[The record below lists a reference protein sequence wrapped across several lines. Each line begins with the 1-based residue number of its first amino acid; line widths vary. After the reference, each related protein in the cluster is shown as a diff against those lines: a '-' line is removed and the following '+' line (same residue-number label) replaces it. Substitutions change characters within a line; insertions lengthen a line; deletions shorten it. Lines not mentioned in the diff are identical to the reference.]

1 MITLDQAKQY
11 LASIG
16 VAIPDFVLQL
26 ILDRFAIVM
35 PCLEE
40 HYDPATIS
48 LILLYT
54 IGLFGVVQG
63 DRLVTSQSAPSGASQ
78 SYRYGTVT
86 ERYKGQLG
94 PLQGLDTYG
103 CTDTLIPPL
112 PGANAGM
119 WLGQGGCDP
128 CRK

>member
-16 VAIPDFVLQL
+16 VSIPDFVLQL
-26 ILDRFAIVM
+26 ILDRFAIAL

-40 HYDPATIS
+40 HYDAATIS

-54 IGLFGVVQG
+54 VGLFGVVQG
-63 DRLVTSQSAPSGASQ
+63 DRLVTSETAPKTGASR
-78 SYRYGTVT
+78 SYKFGTMT

-94 PLQGLDTYG
+94 PLQGLDPYG
-103 CTDTLIPPL
+103 CVAPFIPPL
-112 PGANAGM
+112 PGPNAGM
-119 WLGQGGCDP
+119 WLGRGGCD
-128 CRK
+128 C

>member
-1 MITLDQAKQY
+1 MITLEQAKEY

-16 VAIPDFVLQL
+16 VSIPDFVLQL
-26 ILDRFAIVM
+26 ILDRFAIAL

-40 HYDPATIS
+40 HYDAATIS

-54 IGLFGVVQG
+54 IGLFGVTQG

-103 CTDTLIPPL
+103 CVDPLIPPL

-119 WLGQGGCDP
+119 WLGKGGCECP
-128 CRK
+128 